1 MVFSSLIGFVNG
13 ADINLIIQ
21 NLKSLL
27 YGFIILPLSFL
38 IRKEETVFLIVK
50 LLRFSGV
57 LLALSF
63 LILLAAMV
71 FGFLNFGVFY
81 QMASSEANDFM
92 MNPGDIPRIFYKGFL
107 YLGIGFIFSIFQK
120 LNFVL

>member
-1 MVFSSLIGFVNG
+1 MLVFSSLIGFVNG

-71 FGFLNFGVFY
+71 LGF
-81 QMASSEANDFM
+81 
-92 MNPGDIPRIFYKGFL
+92 
-107 YLGIGFIFSIFQK
+107 
-120 LNFVL
+120 